1 MTQSSALPAD
11 LRLHTF
17 PNGLQAIICPEH
29 HAPVASVQAWVRAG
43 SILEGTWLGSGI
55 SHLVEHVL
63 FKGTT
68 TRKGSRIDHEIQEA
82 GGYVNAYTSF
92 DRTVLWIDIPATGV
106 SVAID
111 IICDVLQ
118 NATLPAEEIL
128 REMDVIRREMD
139 MCDDDPATKSGRRLF
154 ETAFT
159 KSHYRYPV
167 IGCKDL
173 FSQLAPEDVRHYYRT
188 RYVPNNTFIVVA
200 GDVNPEAVLD
210 QLNDCIGRAQPR
222 PVPSVFLPAE
232 PPQTAE
238 RRVVES
244 DSVELTH
251 LHLAWHVPGVLH
263 PDAPALE
270 VLAILLGVGRSS
282 RLFSDLRVKKAIV
295 SSVDAWS
302 FNPSDHGL
310 FGISAVMHPDKLDQV
325 IDEILR
331 HVESF
336 KRDPVAETELEKAIK
351 QCIASQL
358 ATRKTAQGRANAIG
372 AGWIMAQDPAY
383 LDQYV
388 ERIKRVTPD
397 DLGRVARTY
406 LIPENRTVYAL
417 QPRTTSVV
425 PAIQTKKAV
434 SGPVQLTR
442 LANGLRL
449 LLKEDRRLPF
459 VEYVVVLGGGV
470 LAETQETNG
479 ISQLLSRLLLQGTA
493 SRSADRI
500 ASEIENVGG
509 HISTFGGH
517 HSLGISAGTLDS
529 DLELALDVLADVVL
543 NPALA
548 ADALERE
555 RQIQLAQL
563 AAKKDDLPHR
573 TIELLRRALFGQ
585 AAYGLDPVGTE
596 PSLKSI
602 TPETVRNHYARL
614 FHPANCVIA
623 VFGHIDPETTT
634 KQLERLLG
642 TWATTRGFSL
652 AEASDRIPAQHN
664 PATRAIETHEKNQ
677 AVIAVG
683 MPGTSIHATDKY
695 ALELIQEACSD
706 LGSRLFTRI
715 RDRLGL
721 AYYTGAINFVGLVPG
736 YIAFYA
742 GTDPDKLQTVEHELT
757 DEIHKLGEAGLDE
770 PELNRARA
778 KLLGQRKLARQDL
791 ANLAM
796 AAALDELYGLGYQN
810 QDLEDARFEA
820 VTLDDVR
827 STASKYLRL
836 DRAVTAIL
844 RPE

>member
-1 MTQSSALPAD
+1 MPAEI
-11 LRLHTF
+11 RQHTF
-17 PNGLQAIICPEH
+17 PNGLHVIICPEH

-43 SILEGTWLGSGI
+43 SILETTWLGSGI

-68 TRKGSRIDHEIQEA
+68 TRKGARIDHEIQDA

-92 DRTVLWIDIPATGV
+92 DRTVLWIDVPATGV

-111 IICDVLQ
+111 IVCDVLQ
-118 NATLPAEEIL
+118 NATLPDEEIM
-128 REMDVIRREMD
+128 REMDVIRHEMD
-139 MCDDDPATKSGRRLF
+139 MCEDDPGTKSGRRLF

-159 KSHYRYPV
+159 RSHYRFPV
-167 IGCKDL
+167 IGYKDL
-173 FSQLAPEDVRHYYRT
+173 FSQLTPEDVRHYYRT
-188 RYVPNNTFIVVA
+188 RYVPNNTFIVVV
-200 GDVNPEAVLD
+200 GDVDADAVLE
-210 QLNDCIGRAQPR
+210 QLNNCIGRAQPR
-222 PVPSVFLPAE
+222 PLPSVYLPAE

-244 DSVELTH
+244 DSVQLTH

-263 PDAPALE
+263 PDAPVLE

-310 FGISAVMHPDKLDQV
+310 FGISAVMEPEKLDQV
-325 IDEILR
+325 IDEILQ
-331 HVESF
+331 HIENF
-336 KRDPVAETELEKAIK
+336 KHEPAGKPELEKAIK

-358 ATRKTAQGRANAIG
+358 ATRKTAQGRATAIG
-372 AGWIMAQDPAY
+372 TGWIIAQDPAY

-388 ERIKRVTPD
+388 ERIKRVTPE

-406 LIPENRTVYAL
+406 LTAENRTVYAL
-417 QPRTTSVV
+417 QPRTAGVA
-425 PAIQTKKAV
+425 PAIRTQKAV
-434 SGPVQLTR
+434 SGPVQLVR

-449 LLKEDRRLPF
+449 VIKEDRRLPF
-459 VEYVVVLGGGV
+459 VEYVVALGGGV
-470 LAETQETNG
+470 LAETPETNG

-493 SRSADRI
+493 SRSADQI

-517 HSLGISAGTLDS
+517 HSLGISASTLNS
-529 DLELALDVLADVVL
+529 DLELALEVLADVVL

-585 AAYGLDPVGTE
+585 TAYGLDPLGTE
-596 PSLKSI
+596 SSLRSI
-602 TPETVRNHYARL
+602 TPEAVRNHYTRL

-623 VFGHIDPETTT
+623 VFGHVDPKSTI
-634 KQLERLLG
+634 KRLEHLLG
-642 TWATTRGFSL
+642 AWTAKATHGFSL
-652 AEASDRIPAQHN
+652 AEASNRIQAQHN
-664 PATRAIETHEKNQ
+664 PATRVTETHEKNQ

-683 MPGTSIHATDKY
+683 MPGTSIHATEKY

-742 GTDPDKLQTVEHELT
+742 GTDPEKLQTVEHELT
-757 DEIHKLGEAGLDE
+757 DEIQKLAETGLDE
-770 PELNRARA
+770 AELNRARA
-778 KLLGQRKLARQDL
+778 KLLGQRKLARQDP

-810 QDLEDARFEA
+810 QDLEDSRFES

-827 STASKYLRL
+827 ITANKYLRL
-836 DRAVTAIL
+836 DRAVTALL